1 MYNTPRK
8 DNRNRNYGIPNK
20 VPLKGL
26 FQDGI
31 WHCITLFQ
39 IPNTTVSAN
48 KPQAIANPASPPPT
62 SWSAKKAQ
70 IKDVG
75 STPARNPR
83 KVAVDSFYGM
93 NMLQGGR

>member
-1 MYNTPRK
+1 M
-8 DNRNRNYGIPNK
+8 
-20 VPLKGL
+20 VP
-26 FQDGI
+26 
-31 WHCITLFQ
+31 
-39 IPNTTVSAN
+39 AN

-62 SWSAKKAQ
+62 SWSAKRAQ

>member
-8 DNRNRNYGIPNK
+8 DNRNRNYSIPNK

-31 WHCITLFQ
+31 WQCITLFR
-39 IPNTTVSAN
+39 IPSTMVSAN
-48 KPQAIANPASPPPT
+48 KPQVIANRASQLST
-62 SWSAKKAQ
+62 SWSVKRVQ

-75 STPARNPR
+75 STPARSLR